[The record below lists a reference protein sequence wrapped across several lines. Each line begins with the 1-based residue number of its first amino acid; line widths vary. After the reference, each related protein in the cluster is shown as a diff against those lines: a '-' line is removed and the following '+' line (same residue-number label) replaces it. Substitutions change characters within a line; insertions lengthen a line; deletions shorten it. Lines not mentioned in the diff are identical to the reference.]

1 MSPVSSDDDLRATAG
16 ALLPGVSG
24 SDVSAAEVVRG
35 EFHDVVLLPGRAV
48 VKVARGL
55 AARHLE
61 RRAALLDALAGA
73 GLPLAVPRPLGEVV
87 RAGSPSG
94 AEGSAAVALS
104 WVPGEP
110 APVGAGGEQR
120 VEQLQQLLTAMAAV
134 DVSAGTPVGR
144 CLDVPHAYAGRERW
158 AELMARVV
166 AMLPDDVRDDAAARL
181 RAAVD
186 LPPVPPRLVHGDLA
200 GHNLRWHADGTL
212 AGVIDWDLA
221 SAWDPAVDLGCLV
234 WFGWDTV
241 DAACAGLGGGWPAA
255 AERAR
260 VWFATFPLEGPA
272 ALLDD
277 RAPAALVAERLERVV
292 TALRRERGA

>member
-1 MSPVSSDDDLRATAG
+1 MGPETGDDAVRATARR
-16 ALLPGVSG
+16 LLPDTAASH
-24 SDVSAAEVVRG
+24 VSAAEVVRG

-55 AARHLE
+55 AAQHLE
-61 RRAALLDALAGA
+61 RRAALLDALADA
-73 GLPLAVPRPLGEVV
+73 GLPLAVPRPLSEVV
-87 RAGSPSG
+87 RTGEA
-94 AEGSAAVALS
+94 SAAVALS

-144 CLDVPHAYAGRERW
+144 CLDVPHAYAGRGRW

-166 AMLPDDVRDDAAARL
+166 AMLPDDVRDDAAACL

-234 WFGWDTV
+234 WFGWDAV
-241 DAACAGLGGGWPAA
+241 DAACAGLGGGWPTA

-277 RAPAALVAERLERVV
+277 GAPAALVAERLERVA
-292 TALRRERGA
+292 TALRRERDAAGARR